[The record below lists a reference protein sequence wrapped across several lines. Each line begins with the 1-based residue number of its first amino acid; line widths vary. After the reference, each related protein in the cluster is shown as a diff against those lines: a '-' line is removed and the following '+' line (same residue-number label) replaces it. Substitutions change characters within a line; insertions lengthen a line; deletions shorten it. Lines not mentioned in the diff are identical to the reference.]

1 MGTRSTIAIQLENGS
16 INQVY
21 CHWDGYLK
29 NNGKILM
36 ENYNN
41 AEIIKELISKGSIS
55 ILAKYINPNKDLT
68 HNFYDTQNDVC
79 VFYHRDEDLNID
91 TFENFEE
98 YSENG
103 NFEEF
108 NYIFKDNE
116 WYYFEDNIVDLQILS
131 DKLIELDIIKK

>member
-1 MGTRSTIAIQLENGS
+1 MATRSTIAIQLENGS

-21 CHWDGYLK
+21 CHWDGYLS

-36 ENYNN
+36 EYYNN
-41 AEIIKELISKGSIS
+41 AEIIKYLISKGSIS
-55 ILAKYINPNKDLT
+55 ILAKNINHNKDSK
-68 HNFYDTQNDVC
+68 HEFNSPQKDVC
-79 VFYHRDEDLNID
+79 VFYHRDGNEELYID
-91 TFENFEE
+91 SFENFEE

-116 WYYFEDNIVDLQILS
+116 WYYFQNINIGSLTKV
-131 DKLIELDIIKK
+131 IIK

>member
-1 MGTRSTIAIQLENGS
+1 MATRSTIAIQLENGS

-21 CHWDGYLK
+21 CHWDGYLS

-36 ENYNN
+36 EYYNN
-41 AEIIKELISKGSIS
+41 AEIIKYLISKGSIS
-55 ILAKYINPNKDLT
+55 ILAKNINPNKDSK
-68 HNFYDTQNDVC
+68 HEFNSPQKDVC
-79 VFYHRDEDLNID
+79 VFYSRDRDEELYID
-91 TFENFEE
+91 SFENFEE

-116 WYYFEDNIVDLQILS
+116 WYYFENINIGSLTKV
-131 DKLIELDIIKK
+131 IIK

>member
-1 MGTRSTIAIQLENGS
+1 MATRSTIAIQLENGS

-21 CHWDGYLK
+21 CHWDGYLS

-36 ENYNN
+36 EYYNN
-41 AEIIKELISKGSIS
+41 AEIIKYLISKGSIS
-55 ILAKYINPNKDLT
+55 ILAKNINHNKDSK
-68 HNFYDTQNDVC
+68 HEFNSPQKDVC
-79 VFYHRDEDLNID
+79 VFYHRDRDEELYID
-91 TFENFEE
+91 SFENFEE

-116 WYYFEDNIVDLQILS
+116 WYYFENINIGSLTKV
-131 DKLIELDIIKK
+131 IIK

>member
-1 MGTRSTIAIQLENGS
+1 MATRSTIAIQLENGS

-21 CHWDGYLK
+21 CHWDGYLE

-36 ENYNN
+36 KYYNN

-55 ILAKYINPNKDLT
+55 SLGKDINPSKHDFNSPQK
-68 HNFYDTQNDVC
+68 NVC
-79 VFYHRDEDLNID
+79 VFYHRDRNEELYID
-91 TFENFEE
+91 SFENFEE
-98 YSENG
+98 YSKNG

-116 WYYFEDNIVDLQILS
+116 WYYFENINIDSLTKV
-131 DKLIELDIIKK
+131 IIK